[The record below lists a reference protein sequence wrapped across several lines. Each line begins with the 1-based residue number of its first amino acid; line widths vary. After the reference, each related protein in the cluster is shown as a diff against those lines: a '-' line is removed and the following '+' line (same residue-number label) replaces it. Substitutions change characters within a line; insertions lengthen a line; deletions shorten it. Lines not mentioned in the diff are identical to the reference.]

1 MLYTLGNHK
10 SKKIQYKYICCNFV
24 YSKVESIELIL
35 GKKCRNQYRNKIKK
49 DEYY

>member
-24 YSKVESIELIL
+24 YSKVESIEEINIEIKL
-35 GKKCRNQYRNKIKK
+35 KKMNITK
-49 DEYY
+49 